1 MYYWVSKLKLP
12 CMLWQQW
19 YHTGFFKYEKF
30 WAKCLCVVTISTLC
44 GVYIV
49 QVFSIRRVCV
59 WFWVQNN
66 LASTGIGHIV
76 AMNHPQLHNKV
87 VFLVGFWTLTVHRV
101 VVQQWA
107 DNGSLQTWGS
117 TYYVYHNHNQA
128 FLAPVLIACHLYI
141 LSKWT
146 VVKGGKNTYSAYVYC
161 LPSWI

>member
-1 MYYWVSKLKLP
+1 MYDSE
-12 CMLWQQW
+12 
-19 YHTGFFKYEKF
+19 FKI
-30 WAKCLCVVTISTLC
+30 ISPQLE
-44 GVYIV
+44 
-49 QVFSIRRVCV
+49 
-59 WFWVQNN
+59 
-66 LASTGIGHIV
+66 LIGRIV

-101 VVQQWA
+101 VARCILCDRSITCVSARKLNTTKADVQQWA

-146 VVKGGKNTYSAYVYC
+146 VVKGGMNTILCIC
-161 LPSWI
+161 LLPPLLNLILVAKQQTTNT